1 MADCHNPVDEYQR
14 YVRLVVTF
22 HLAAELPRASCGQG
36 RPGNDDWRIHLLN
49 PVDSSRNDAWPGHFR
64 LRCRRLRGEEGVSRV
79 FVDHRSGDSSVCEGA
94 YVRLTRVGGDPYG
107 LLWTGSLLGFCHLDH
122 ETLPDPFPRFC
133 FRTHLEPG
141 AGAQRTGALGRGSL
155 SVQHGLGSAFW
166 VSSAAL
172 LVTAA
177 IALACPDA
185 TSRPRLAHQES
196 SKMAEPTSNGT
207 AGRDVAEKVEA
218 EDNS

>member
-1 MADCHNPVDEYQR
+1 MTLGQATFGFVADAFGVKKVYLAYLLITALAIHLF
-14 YVRLVVTF
+14 VRAPTFGLLALVAILMGF
-22 HLAAELPRASCGQG
+22 CGQG
-36 RPGNDDWRIHLLN
+36 
-49 PVDSSRNDAWPGHFR
+49 HFSGFAILTTR
-64 LRCRRLRGEEGVSRV
+64 LFLIRFRG
-79 FVDHRSGDSSVCEGA
+79 F
-94 YVRLTRVGGDPYG
+94 
-107 LLWTGSLLGFCHLDH
+107 
-122 ETLPDPFPRFC
+122 
-133 FRTHLEPG
+133 
-141 AGAQRTGALGRGSL
+141 ALGLIWNLGRALSAPAPWVVGAL